1 MLLFYLYPDLSF
13 SVSVPLL
20 SQRICPFHT
29 FLPLDILSFLLSLLG
44 GTGAGSV
51 NNCDQKGDGD
61 PRSDTPGS
69 VALAAIGFLSVLL
82 LAEFSEAA
90 GGCLTSSM
98 ELHCLAKKSSQAVL
112 CDAAD
117 WHSGG
122 LPGDQADAAA
132 VKAALCCQR
141 HCMSTPRA
149 AETEG
154 SKLRPSPASP
164 SSSLQDS
171 AIQIDSL
178 PPGPLNSGN
187 NQITA
192 GRKVCNCCSQELET
206 SFTCV
211 DENVNLEQKNRCS
224 LSAKGSS
231 HLGDLGWGNP
241 NEWSHEPAISLIS
254 EDEDDVSSEATS
266 SGKSVDYGFVSAILF
281 LVTGILLV
289 IISYVVPREVT
300 VDPNTVAAREMER
313 LEKESARLGAH
324 LDRCVIAGL
333 CLLTLGG
340 VVLSCLLMMSMWKG
354 ELYRR
359 NRFASSKE
367 SAKLYGSFNFRMKTC
382 TNENTLE
389 LSLVEED
396 ALDVQS

>member
-1 MLLFYLYPDLSF
+1 
-13 SVSVPLL
+13 
-20 SQRICPFHT
+20 
-29 FLPLDILSFLLSLLG
+29 
-44 GTGAGSV
+44 
-51 NNCDQKGDGD
+51 
-61 PRSDTPGS
+61 
-69 VALAAIGFLSVLL
+69 
-82 LAEFSEAA
+82 
-90 GGCLTSSM
+90 M
-98 ELHCLAKKSSQAVL
+98 ELQYIAKESSQVGL
-112 CDAAD
+112 CDAVD
-117 WHSGG
+117 WSPGG
-122 LPGDQADAAA
+122 PPSDQADAAA
-132 VKAALCCQR
+132 TKAALCCQR
-141 HCMSTPRA
+141 HCTSPPGA
-149 AETEG
+149 AEMEE
-154 SKLRPSPASP
+154 SKRSPSLASS

-171 AIQIDSL
+171 AIQPGSF

-187 NQITA
+187 HHITA
-192 GRKVCNCCSQELET
+192 ERQVCNCCSQELET
-206 SFTCV
+206 SFTYV
-211 DENVNLEQKNRCS
+211 DENVNLEQRNRS
-224 LSAKGSS
+224 SPSAKGSN

-241 NEWSHEPAISLIS
+241 DEWSHEAAISLIS
-254 EDEDDVSSEATS
+254 EDEDDTSSEATS
-266 SGKSVDYGFVSAILF
+266 AGKSVDYGFISAILF

-300 VDPNTVAAREMER
+300 ADPNTVAAREMER

-367 SAKLYGSFNFRMKTC
+367 SAKLYGSFNFRMKTS

-396 ALDVQS
+396 ALAVQS